1 MSDVLKW
8 ETVQLLKGFVDL
20 YSDRHFLHDHKRNKS
35 PAMQHT
41 LQGGLTTSL
50 RTIGHKGCV
59 KAVGTWA

>member
-20 YSDRHFLHDHKRNKS
+20 YSDRHFLHDHNKHKS

-41 LQGGLTTSL
+41 LQ
-50 RTIGHKGCV
+50 
-59 KAVGTWA
+59 